1 MSRLDIVK
9 KQYRLFGI
17 DYLEKQQIHV
27 FVSRNFHICSFIF
40 KNSQFWGG

>member
-17 DYLEKQQIHV
+17 DYLEKQQIH
-27 FVSRNFHICSFIF
+27 ICVCF
-40 KNSQFWGG
+40 